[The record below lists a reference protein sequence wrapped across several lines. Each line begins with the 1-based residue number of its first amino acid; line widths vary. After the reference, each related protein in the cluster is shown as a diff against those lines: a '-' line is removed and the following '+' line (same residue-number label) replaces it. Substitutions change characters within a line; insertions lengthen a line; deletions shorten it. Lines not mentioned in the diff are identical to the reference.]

1 MKQSQKWQIPMRD
14 FTNACKALGIA
25 NYSKITEFA
34 NKRADE
40 MQRDNKTDL
49 NQIDESDQLVS
60 Y

>member
-1 MKQSQKWQIPMRD
+1 MRD